1 MEERLTEA
9 RSEMMEWVGR
19 QEGGK
24 RELQK
29 QNWSELGK
37 GTVRDRS
44 GQMKCDKKIMGC

>member
-37 GTVRDRS
+37 GTVQDRS